1 MKILDVLNS
10 PWAIIPAKLEE
21 ITEIYARHMTGP
33 KLSKQDIEALRI
45 TVGKPMDN
53 KAKGYQV
60 LENGVALLPIDGVL
74 SKRMNMFADISGG
87 TSTQLLERDLNQA
100 LMDPA
105 VSSVILQ
112 IDSPGGAVDGTE
124 AVARAV
130 FNARSGSKPVV
141 AWVDGTAASAAYW
154 IGSAADAMFT
164 GAETD
169 VVGSIGVAMQHVD
182 RSKSDQSA
190 GITRTDIYS
199 GKYKRIASDN
209 APLSDEGRAY
219 LQSQADYFYSLFVD
233 AVSAHRGVTVEH
245 VVTNMADGRI
255 FIGQQAIDAGLVDG
269 VSTLDAL
276 IADLGSGKYTP
287 RRRTVAGVAAVIGD
301 RVIDPGVDAS
311 AAGAAAEQDTPTDE
325 KESSMD
331 LATLKLKHPEVAQ
344 ALIAEGH
351 AAGLAEGRTAGASAE
366 LARVLAV
373 EAQSMP
379 GHEQLIAALKAD
391 GKTTGPEAAVQVL
404 AAEKAKKA
412 TVLTN
417 LRADAPNPAAAA
429 ANQSGE
435 HNAQAEAAAAEAN
448 LPLAERAKAAFDRD
462 PKIREEFG
470 TVERYTG
477 FLKHEELRAA

>member
-1 MKILDVLNS
+1 MKILDVLNA

-21 ITEIYARHMTGP
+21 ITEIYARHLAGP
-33 KLSKQDIEALRI
+33 KLTKQDIEALKVS
-45 TVGKPMDN
+45 VGKPMDN
-53 KAKGYQV
+53 KAKGYTV

-100 LMDPA
+100 LQDPA

-124 AVARAV
+124 AVARAI
-130 FNARSGSKPVV
+130 FEARQGDKPVV
-141 AWVDGTAASAAYW
+141 AWVDGTMASAAYW
-154 IGSAADAMFT
+154 IGSAADAVLI

-182 RSKSDQSA
+182 RSKADQNF

-233 AVSAHRGVTVEH
+233 AVAAHRGVPAATVLSD
-245 VVTNMADGRI
+245 MADGRI
-255 FIGQQAIDAGLVDG
+255 FIGRQAIDAGLVDG

-276 IADLGSGKYTP
+276 VAELGSGRYSPLRHK
-287 RRRTVAGVAAVIGD
+287 
-301 RVIDPGVDAS
+301 
-311 AAGAAAEQDTPTDE
+311 AAGAAAEVAGADAAPVPDANAAGAAVTETHSE
-325 KESSMD
+325 KEPLMD
-331 LATLKLKHPEVAQ
+331 IAMLKEKHPDVAR
-344 ALIAEGH
+344 ALIAEGF
-351 AAGLAEGRTAGASAE
+351 AAGASAE
-366 LARVLAV
+366 LARILAV
-373 EAQSMP
+373 EAQALP
-379 GHEQLIAALKAD
+379 GHETLIATLKAD
-391 GKTTGPEAAVQVL
+391 GKTTGPEAAVAVL
-404 AAEKAKKA
+404 AAEKAKKV

-417 LRADAPNPAAAA
+417 LRADAPPPAPAAASA
-429 ANQSGE
+429 SGE
-435 HNAQAEAAAAEAN
+435 PAPAKADDEAGLTVE
-448 LPLAERAKAAFDRD
+448 ERAKAGFERD

-470 TVERYTG
+470 TLARYTG
-477 FLKHEELRAA
+477 YLKHEEKRAA